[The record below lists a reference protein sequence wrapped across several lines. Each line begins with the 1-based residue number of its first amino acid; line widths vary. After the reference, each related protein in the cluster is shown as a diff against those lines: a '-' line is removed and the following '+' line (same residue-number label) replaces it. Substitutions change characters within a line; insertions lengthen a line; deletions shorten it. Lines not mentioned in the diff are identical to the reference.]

1 MLAIATRDLAVAIAT
16 ARSRQTG
23 LWQYRHAG
31 APSARKPLTTE
42 ANMTLFDT
50 RTATTSRNRTLCLI
64 VIGFG
69 FAASVLLPAGAEA
82 QVVSQGRGTLTLLVG
97 QGSSPVGGIATEV
110 ADQTRAPMA
119 TQHSV
124 GWRVA
129 GGYNFADFFAFEA
142 GIGRIGY
149 AKGSAPYKPSASV
162 NDEVDAKTAL
172 NVIEAN
178 LVGRA
183 PLARGLGSTSALDWR
198 KRLSTRPCR
207 QSSAVPSPS
216 GSPTRCTR
224 ATSAMTLASTRSGWS
239 PNTCRHCL
247 AIMPIRRPAPAPR

>member
-1 MLAIATRDLAVAIAT
+1 
-16 ARSRQTG
+16 
-23 LWQYRHAG
+23 
-31 APSARKPLTTE
+31 
-42 ANMTLFDT
+42 MTLFDT

-183 PLARGLGSTSALDWR
+183 PLARGFRLDFSAGLAETSLDSTLSTKLGSSLPFGQSNPVHARHFGYDAGVDAEWMVSEHVSAL
-198 KRLSTRPCR
+198 LGYHAYPQAGSSSTI
-207 QSSAVPSPS
+207 
-216 GSPTRCTR
+216 GSTKGTF
-224 ATSAMTLASTRSGWS
+224 SLLGVGLHMEF
-239 PNTCRHCL
+239 
-247 AIMPIRRPAPAPR
+247 